1 MARPRRTLGPEDA
14 YSIKN
19 YLMDAHRD
27 ATRWHKLLESPS
39 HTSDFHRSQS
49 AWDELMSVPTV
60 SYCRLTSKEL
70 PEKYRATRCPDPDEL
85 NAWVER
91 WLSKDGRGRMLN
103 AIRQKR
109 HATSHNTRSTKLS
122 AGTHRILARTAQ
134 RLGLTIDDTVLR
146 LVKAAEANPD
156 LLEG

>member
-1 MARPRRTLGPEDA
+1 MARPRRTLEPEDT

-19 YLMDAHRD
+19 YLMDAHQD
-27 ATRWHKLLESPS
+27 VTRWHKLFESTS
-39 HTSDFHRSQS
+39 HASDFQRPQA
-49 AWDELMSVPTV
+49 AWEELMALPNV

-70 PEKYRATRCPDPDEL
+70 PERHRTTRCPDPDEL
-85 NAWVER
+85 NSWVER

-134 RLGLTIDDTVLR
+134 RHGLTIDDTILR

-156 LLEG
+156 LLDS